1 MLYID
6 QIKVLTYINANE
18 DLKKL
23 FTYYINNCISLTNPY
38 HNANHIFAMMYHICC
53 IYEKS
58 QNDNYEFKLD
68 NEGLYI
74 LLISAIF
81 HDFNHSAGRYD
92 DNTNVNIAID
102 VMKNYIDK
110 EYINDITSGNKMK
123 EIIEDNIN
131 ATCYPY
137 TIEDK
142 DLNLYQRILRE
153 CDILV
158 SFSSDYFTQCA
169 CGLKDEMRIQDWNK
183 FFGEHIKFLM
193 ESWKDMK
200 LSYSKKIIEENKV
213 SLLEEVELLFN
224 IMNK

>member
-1 MLYID
+1 MINTD
-6 QIKVLTYINANE
+6 QVKVLTYINANE

-38 HNANHIFAMMYHICC
+38 HNINHTFAMMYHICC
-53 IYEKS
+53 IYEES
-58 QNDNYEFKLD
+58 QTDNYEFKLD
-68 NEGLYI
+68 NEDLYI
-74 LLISAIF
+74 LLMSAIF
-81 HDFNHSAGRYD
+81 HDFNHSAGKYD
-92 DNTNVNIAID
+92 DITNINIAKD
-102 VMKNYIDK
+102 VMKNYIRT
-110 EYINDITSGNKMK
+110 EFINDDESCNHLIK
-123 EIIEDNIN
+123 IIGDNID

-137 TIEDK
+137 MINDD

-169 CGLKDEMRIQDWNK
+169 CGLKDEMRIHDWNK
-183 FFGEHIKFLM
+183 FLAEHIKFLL
-193 ESWKDMK
+193 ETWKNMK

-224 IMNK
+224 ITNK